1 MNIKRYISLFTINP
15 LSLTVYLTFLI
26 ILLFLIGPPFLEIVE
41 LKTLDLRFKSRGIRK
56 GSDAVVL
63 AVIDEKSLDKEGRWP
78 WPRSKIAR
86 LIDSL
91 SDDGAKVIAFDIG
104 FLEPD
109 ENNNLSF
116 IQQLETKVASL
127 KLKSKE
133 LDSFLDASKVLA
145 NNDLILANA
154 IKRSKAKVILGY
166 FFHMSQKALGY
177 KIERETIDNNI
188 AQISGSRYPIIHS
201 YQKEPNIDPYFESY
215 APEVNLPILNQSA
228 DSSGHFNMFPDI
240 DGTVRWIPLIIKC
253 GQVDVFPA
261 LSIPS
266 IWHYLDQPPLIVKI
280 ASYGVEGV
288 QMGEI
293 NIPTDESGQ
302 MMINYLGPPKVF
314 PHYSIADIINNKIP
328 KGEFKDKIVIAGATA
343 TGIYDL
349 RSTPFSTIYPGLE
362 IHATV
367 IDNILQQQFLFRPK
381 WAKIFDLLAIILI
394 GIIMGFVI
402 PRLSA
407 VKGILFAIGLFMAY
421 IFFSRLLFV
430 KYGLWFN
437 ITYPLAALIVIYIS
451 LTIYKYMSEERERK
465 KIKSAFTYY
474 VSSSVVNEM
483 LKHPEK
489 LKLGG
494 DRKDLSVLFSDIRGF
509 TTIAEGLTPED
520 LVHLLNEYL
529 TVMTDIVFKYDGT
542 LDKYMGDAIMAIYG
556 APLDLPD
563 HPFKACQSA
572 LEMIKEL
579 KRLNQKWI
587 GEGKQPMDIGIGINT
602 SPMMV
607 GNMGSVQRFDFTV
620 MGDSVNLGSRLEG
633 ANKSYKTNIII
644 SEFTFERVK
653 NELACMELD
662 SVRVKGKKQPVRIYN
677 LIGDKDLS
685 DIQET
690 VINQFNQA
698 VSLYKERKWGAA
710 IHIFENITVMD
721 PSLYAAQVYI
731 ERCLE
736 LKKKPPSADWD
747 GVYEMTTK

>member
-78 WPRSKIAR
+78 WPRSKIAG
-86 LIDSL
+86 LIDYL

-116 IQQLETKVASL
+116 IQQLEAKVASL

-133 LDSFLDASKVLA
+133 LDSFLDKSKVLA

-188 AQISGSRYPIIHS
+188 AQISGSRYSIIQF
-201 YQKEPNIDPYFESY
+201 YQEEPNIDSYFESY
-215 APEVNLPILNQSA
+215 SPEVNLSILNQSA

-253 GQVDVFPA
+253 GQDIFPA
-261 LSIPS
+261 LAIRS

-288 QMGEI
+288 QMGQI

-343 TGIYDL
+343 IGIYDL

-367 IDNILQQQFLFRPK
+367 IDNILQKQFLFRPK
-381 WAKIFDLLAIILI
+381 WTKIFDLLAIILI

-465 KIKSAFTYY
+465 KIKGAFTYY

-563 HPFKACQSA
+563 HPLKACQSA

-677 LIGDKDLS
+677 LIGDKDLP

-698 VSLYKERKWGAA
+698 VSLYKERKWDEA

-721 PSLYAAQVYI
+721 PNLYAAEAYI
-731 ERCLE
+731 ERCLD